1 MESSLQVDP
10 NILNLNIL
18 FDSMINMIMFFDF
31 VTITF
36 RNHMFKMCLS
46 RFIKIEVDA
55 TIDNVSC
62 K

>member
-1 MESSLQVDP
+1 MESSHQVGP

-18 FDSMINMIMFFDF
+18 FGSMIDMIMFFDF
-31 VTITF
+31 VTTTF
-36 RNHMFKMCLS
+36 ENHMFKICLN